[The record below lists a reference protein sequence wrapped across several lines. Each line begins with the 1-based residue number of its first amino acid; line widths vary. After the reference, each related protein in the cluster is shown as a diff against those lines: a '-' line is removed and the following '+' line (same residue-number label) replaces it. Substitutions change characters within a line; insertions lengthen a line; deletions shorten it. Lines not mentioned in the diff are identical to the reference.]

1 MQTQQK
7 EDTANEKELFN
18 NRYVRDKEGNIT
30 NISDSYIF
38 TERIE
43 YTH

>member
-18 NRYVRDKEGNIT
+18 NRYVRDKEREYYQYFGFL
-30 NISDSYIF
+30 YIYR
-38 TERIE
+38 TD
-43 YTH
+43 